1 MENKQTHIRGINTA
15 TVAKH
20 TTTKGQNTMS
30 VTGVQQQRTRQELS
44 SLVGA
49 AMLAFL
55 SASSSE
61 TSWTISG

>member
-1 MENKQTHIRGINTA
+1 MEYKQTHIWGINTA

-20 TTTKGQNTMS
+20 STTEGKTQCHRSAATE
-30 VTGVQQQRTRQELS
+30 RTRQELGS
-44 SLVGA
+44 RGAA

>member
-1 MENKQTHIRGINTA
+1 MENKQTCIWGINKA
-15 TVAKH
+15 TV
-20 TTTKGQNTMS
+20 TKQHHEREKYNVCHRRAATD
-30 VTGVQQQRTRQELS
+30 RTHQERGPLAA
-44 SLVGA
+44 A